1 MREFFQDRKVLGFV
15 TGMGFFILLY
25 LAVFIFP
32 SLNRINF
39 LKEAIPQKEEEVSE
53 MQTLKKEY
61 LGAKKEDVGLPI
73 SSQDGESIFSLVE
86 RVAKTR
92 GLAEN
97 IISIKPVASAAAVR
111 TDSSARDDFQ
121 EASVEVKM
129 KNLSLQNIVSYL
141 YTLESAP
148 YRLTIKDLQITSP
161 KERLSLELA
170 FTASRLEKK

>member
-1 MREFFQDRKVLGFV
+1 MDRRLLIWVGV
-15 TGMGFFILLY
+15 GSAVVLLY
-25 LAVFIFP
+25 LAAFMFP
-32 SLNRINF
+32 SLNRISS
-39 LKEAIPQKEEEVSE
+39 LKKTIPQKEEEMRQ
-53 MQTLKKEY
+53 MQTLKEEY
-61 LGAKKEDVGLPI
+61 LAAKKEHIGLPV

-86 RVAKTR
+86 RIAKTR

-111 TDSSARDDFQ
+111 TDSSAGDDFQ

-141 YTLESAP
+141 YTLESSP
-148 YRLTIKDLQITSP
+148 YRLAIKDIQITSP
-161 KERLSLELA
+161 KDRLSVELT